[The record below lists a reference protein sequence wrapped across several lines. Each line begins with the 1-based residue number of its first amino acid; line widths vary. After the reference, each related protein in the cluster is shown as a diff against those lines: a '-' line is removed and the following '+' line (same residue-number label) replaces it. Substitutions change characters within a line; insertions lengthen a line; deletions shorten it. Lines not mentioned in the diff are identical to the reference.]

1 LRAGLA
7 IKRGRRKVFI
17 SNTETPP
24 QGVENM
30 KAIRRASKRVS
41 RKAVSP
47 VVATV
52 ILVLISVVAGV
63 MLWLWVSGFTSAA
76 TAQQPA
82 LNERIKIEAVK
93 VDTTHKN
100 VTVIVRNVGSVPVTI
115 TDLYVIDYQGN
126 TIDHTSFT
134 SAISIEPGAVDKDNV
149 KSNQGLSVQSGRTY
163 TVKVVTKNGVEAT
176 YSFVWP

>member
-1 LRAGLA
+1 
-7 IKRGRRKVFI
+7 
-17 SNTETPP
+17 
-24 QGVENM
+24 VENM

-63 MLWLWVSGFTSAA
+63 MLWLWVSGFTSSA

-82 LNERIKIEAVK
+82 LNERIKIEAVE
-93 VDTTHKN
+93 VSGNT
-100 VTVIVRNVGSVPVTI
+100 VTVYVRNVGSITVKINGTYLYDYTGKCIGANTATNLERAPGEAGSVTVTAPATG
-115 TDLYVIDYQGN
+115 TDR
-126 TIDHTSFT
+126 
-134 SAISIEPGAVDKDNV
+134 P
-149 KSNQGLSVQSGRTY
+149 QSGYTY
-163 TVKVVTKNGVEAT
+163 SVKVVTEHGVEAT

>member
-1 LRAGLA
+1 
-7 IKRGRRKVFI
+7 
-17 SNTETPP
+17 
-24 QGVENM
+24 M

-82 LNERIKIEAVK
+82 LNERIKIEAVE
-93 VDTTHKN
+93 VSGNT
-100 VTVIVRNVGSVPVTI
+100 VTVYVRNVGSITVKINGTYLYDYAGTCIGVNTNTNLGLTPGQAGSVTV
-115 TDLYVIDYQGN
+115 TADA
-126 TIDHTSFT
+126 T
-134 SAISIEPGAVDKDNV
+134 P
-149 KSNQGLSVQSGRTY
+149 KSGY
-163 TVKVVTKNGVEAT
+163 TCSVKVVTEHGVEAT

>member
-1 LRAGLA
+1 
-7 IKRGRRKVFI
+7 
-17 SNTETPP
+17 
-24 QGVENM
+24 M

-63 MLWLWVSGFTSAA
+63 MLWLWVSGFTSVA

-82 LNERIKIEAVK
+82 LNERIKIEAVQ
-93 VDTTHKN
+93 VSGTT
-100 VTVIVRNVGSVPVTI
+100 VTIYVRNVGSVT
-115 TDLYVIDYQGN
+115 T
-126 TIDHTSFT
+126 TIDHAYVLKPDGTIIKEASVNASPNPGGATWVQVTGVSGTSGY
-134 SAISIEPGAVDKDNV
+134 S
-149 KSNQGLSVQSGRTY
+149 Y

>member
-1 LRAGLA
+1 M
-7 IKRGRRKVFI
+7 

-82 LNERIKIEAVK
+82 LNERIKIDSVK
-93 VDTTHKN
+93 VDETKSELN
-100 VTVIVRNVGSVPVTI
+100 VYVRNVGSIPVTI
-115 TDLYVIDYQGN
+115 SSVYIVTYNGTYVEGSSQLSGTTTISPGDVSEITMSVTLGNYQ
-126 TIDHTSFT
+126 
-134 SAISIEPGAVDKDNV
+134 PGVI
-149 KSNQGLSVQSGRTY
+149 Y
-163 TVKVVTKNGVEAT
+163 TVRVVTKNGVEAS
-176 YSFVWP
+176 YNFVWP